1 MLNVITI
8 NIIYTL
14 DDIETNYI
22 WVNGKNAFLHS
33 ICSLNRFVLLSNDP
47 YELNWTEL
55 KRHLT
60 LIRHSF
66 ETIHLSLMKLFN
78 LKMYLHSFHSVHL
91 EFMFFFYFSSK
102 LSIISRIC
110 VRAYSLDWSY
120 QMRISIFL
128 IGSRYQIQTMTI
140 SFFCSRENQIS
151 AIKLASKSTLK

>member
-1 MLNVITI
+1 MKFCLEAFRMLNVITI

-60 LIRHSF
+60 LIRHSI
-66 ETIHLSLMKLFN
+66 ETIYLILMKFFN
-78 LKMYLHSFHSVHL
+78 LKMYLRFHSVYL
-91 EFMFFFYFSSK
+91 EFMFFFYFPSK
-102 LSIISRIC
+102 LPIISRIC
-110 VRAYSLDWSY
+110 VRAYSLDRSY
-120 QMRISIFL
+120 QMRILILFNWIEISISNL
-128 IGSRYQIQTMTI
+128 LWLSRF
-140 SFFCSRENQIS
+140 SVLGK
-151 AIKLASKSTLK
+151 IK